1 MNDCTE
7 AQILS
12 QAAGLDRMSEHPLAR
27 PSSPAPRRR
36 ASSLPDATDF
46 ESVGN
51 AALMNAHRHNH
62 MSQSCRS

>member
-27 PSSPAPRRR
+27 PSSLAPRR
-36 ASSLPDATDF
+36 
-46 ESVGN
+46 
-51 AALMNAHRHNH
+51 
-62 MSQSCRS
+62 